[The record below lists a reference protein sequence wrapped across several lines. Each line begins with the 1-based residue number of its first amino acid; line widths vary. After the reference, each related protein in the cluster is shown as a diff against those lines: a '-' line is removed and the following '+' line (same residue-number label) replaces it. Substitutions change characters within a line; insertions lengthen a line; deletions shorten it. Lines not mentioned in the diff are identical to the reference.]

1 MKKIRNRKITVRYSD
16 EELEQAKKKSVGTMA
31 SWLRDL
37 SLDQKDK
44 KLPKPVNPKLL
55 YELNAIGVNLNQIAR
70 RINSDRELTAQ
81 ERIDL
86 IFIFES
92 IEEELK
98 QLRVKYDS

>member
-16 EELEQAKKKSVGTMA
+16 EELELAKKKAVGNMA
-31 SWLRDL
+31 GWLRDL
-37 SLDQKDK
+37 SLDQKDRR
-44 KLPKPVNPKLL
+44 LPKPVDPKLL

-70 RINSDRELTAQ
+70 RVNSDLGFSGQ

-86 IFIFES
+86 IFIFQA

-98 QLRVKYDS
+98 KLRIKYDC